1 MERTPA
7 IKEIDGASYEVMPMP
22 VDPSTELF
30 FRIGKL
36 IGPALAEAKGIS
48 LDAKVNVQ
56 LLGPMAA
63 RLLMSADPKEVQAVY
78 KKAFEYVR
86 RDGVPLDKTYTAL
99 FAGKLATMVKVL
111 GHFLRV
117 TYGDFFEL
125 LSVDEPQDAQQK

>member
-1 MERTPA
+1 MERTSPV
-7 IKEIDGASYEVMPMP
+7 KEIDGASYEVMPMP

-30 FRIGKL
+30 FRIGKVL
-36 IGPALAEAKGIS
+36 GPALAEAKGVS
-48 LDAKVNVQ
+48 LEAKVNVQ

-63 RLLMSADPKEVQAVY
+63 RLLMSADPKEVQAIY

-86 RDGVPLDKTYTAL
+86 RDGVPLDKTYTVM
-99 FAGKLATMVKVL
+99 FSGKLATMVKVL

-125 LSVDEPQDAQQK
+125 LTVDEQQDAQQK